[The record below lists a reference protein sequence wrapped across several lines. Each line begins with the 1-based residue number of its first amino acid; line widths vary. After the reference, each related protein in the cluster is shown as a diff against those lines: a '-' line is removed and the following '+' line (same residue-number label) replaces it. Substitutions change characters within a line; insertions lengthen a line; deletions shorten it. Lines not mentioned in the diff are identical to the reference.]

1 MSCWAIVAV
10 KSRVLCKR
18 RLAAVLE
25 PPERLDLV
33 RRMLDHVLAVA
44 ASAGEVDRVLVV
56 SPERD
61 VLPDSIAVV
70 ADEGVGLN
78 EALDLARHRAR
89 SAGAREIVVL
99 PADLPRLASD
109 DVDALIDSGRSAGVA
124 VAPDRAL
131 SGTNGLYLASTADLA
146 FRFGRRSFEA
156 HTAGARGSGFEPAI
170 VRRAGFEFDIDT
182 PGHLLVS
189 VATPSSSL
197 ALWRWSYSSA
207 GR

>member
-1 MSCWAIVAV
+1 MSCWAIVAI
-10 KSRVLCKR
+10 KSRVQCKR

-25 PPERLDLV
+25 PPERIDLV

-44 ASAGEVDRVLVV
+44 AGAGEVDRVLVV

-61 VLPDSIAVV
+61 VLPDSIAVE

-78 EALDLARHRAR
+78 EALELARKRAR
-89 SAGAREIVVL
+89 SSGALEIVVL

-109 DVDALIDSGRSAGVA
+109 DVAALIDSGRSSGVA
-124 VAPDRAL
+124 VAPDRAY

-146 FRFGRRSFEA
+146 FRFGRRSLEA
-156 HTAGARGSGFEPAI
+156 HIAGARAFGFDPAI
-170 VRRAGFEFDIDT
+170 VQRAGFEFDIDT
-182 PGHLLVS
+182 PADLLTSAVR
-189 VATPSSSL
+189 PSPRPTG
-197 ALWRWSYSSA
+197 WRWSYSSA